1 VTARAGRTGRSRSR
15 TRASASAP
23 PTVIKD
29 LPDPVE
35 AEVAPRTGAK
45 RTVLGTMQLLP
56 SYVRL
61 LVGLVTDKRVAI
73 VDKLLVAGAVAYIL
87 SPLDLIPDF
96 IPFLGQVDDVYL
108 LMMAVQRLLSN
119 AGKKVLA
126 DHWTGPMTEL
136 SLVNVRNVLSAAAF
150 FLPRAIRRR
159 LRRRL

>member
-1 VTARAGRTGRSRSR
+1 MTARAGRSARSRGR
-15 TRASASAP
+15 TRASAPAGPS
-23 PTVIKD
+23 VIQD

-35 AEVAPRTGAK
+35 AEVAPRVGAK

-61 LVGLVTDKRVAI
+61 LVGLVSDKRVAI
-73 VDKLLVAGAVAYIL
+73 VDKLLVVGAVAYIL
-87 SPLDLIPDF
+87 SPLDLVPDF

-108 LMMAVQRLLSN
+108 LMMAVQRLLAN

>member
-1 VTARAGRTGRSRSR
+1 MTARAGRTARSRG
-15 TRASASAP
+15 RARAAAP
-23 PTVIKD
+23 VAPNVVND

-35 AEVAPRTGAK
+35 AEIAPRTGAK

-56 SYVRL
+56 AYVKL

-73 VDKLLVAGAVAYIL
+73 IDKLLVAGAVAYIL
-87 SPLDLIPDF
+87 SPLDLVPDF

-126 DHWTGPMTEL
+126 DHWTGPITEL

>member
-1 VTARAGRTGRSRSR
+1 MTARAGRTGRSRGR
-15 TRASASAP
+15 TRPAAAAG
-23 PTVIKD
+23 PTVIPD

-35 AEVAPRTGAK
+35 AEIAPRAGAK

-56 SYVRL
+56 AYVRL
-61 LVGLVTDKRVAI
+61 LVGLVSDKRVAI
-73 VDKLLVAGAVAYIL
+73 IDKLLVAGAIAYIL
-87 SPLDLIPDF
+87 SPLDFIPDF
-96 IPFLGQVDDVYL
+96 IPFLGQVDDIYL

-126 DHWTGPMTEL
+126 DHWSGPMTEL

-150 FLPRAIRRR
+150 FLPRAIRKR

>member
-1 VTARAGRTGRSRSR
+1 MTARAGRSARPRGRARPA
-15 TRASASAP
+15 ASPDLASP
-23 PTVIKD
+23 

-35 AEVAPRTGAK
+35 AEVAPRAGAK
-45 RTVLGTMQLLP
+45 RTVMGTMQLLP

-61 LVGLVTDKRVAI
+61 FVGLISDKRIAI
-73 VDKLLVAGAVAYIL
+73 IDKLLVAGAVAYIL

-96 IPFLGQVDDVYL
+96 VPFLGQVDDIYL
-108 LMMAVQRLLSN
+108 LMLAVQRLLSN

-126 DHWTGPMTEL
+126 DHWTGPMGEL

-150 FLPRAIRRR
+150 FLPRAIRKR

>member
-1 VTARAGRTGRSRSR
+1 MTARAGRTARSRGR
-15 TRASASAP
+15 TRPSAAAAP
-23 PTVIKD
+23 SV

-35 AEVAPRTGAK
+35 AEVGPRTGAK

-61 LVGLVTDKRVAI
+61 LVGLVSDKRIAI
-73 VDKLLVAGAVAYIL
+73 VDKLLVVGAIAYIL
-87 SPLDLIPDF
+87 SPLDFIPDF
-96 IPFLGQVDDVYL
+96 VPFLGQVDDVYL

-126 DHWTGPMTEL
+126 DHWTGPMAEL